1 MEQENKKTEISPRY
15 RERIKNLR
23 LLDDDFFSVCFADDL
38 ECTQLLLQILL
49 GKDDLKVTNVKT
61 QHRMKNLWGR
71 EIILDAYA
79 TDSNEVWYNVEV
91 QRKNNG
97 ASPLRARYYSSM
109 IDANLFPSGRD
120 FGVLPESYV
129 IFITEHDALGGGLP
143 IYHIDRRIQETNEAF
158 GDKSHIVYVNAA
170 MTGDSALGRL
180 MHDFNCTDPDKM
192 HYLLLADKTRHFKD
206 DDKGAKEMC
215 DFWEELK
222 AEGRAEG
229 LQEAKE
235 EIEKAQTEAR
245 QIEAEAR
252 QAEERAEAKVRQAE
266 VETRQAKEMVR
277 IKTNAVKTAFKMLLG
292 GKLTVEEIADYTDLS
307 LEEVQEFAALMAH

>member
-1 MEQENKKTEISPRY
+1 MTSMEQENKKTEIPQRY

-49 GKDDLKVTNVKT
+49 GKADLKVTDVKT
-61 QHRMKNLWGR
+61 QYRMKNLWGR
-71 EIILDAYA
+71 EIILDAFA

-91 QRKNNG
+91 QRKANG

-109 IDANLFPSGRD
+109 IDANLFPSGYD

-129 IFITEHDALGGGLP
+129 IFITENDALHGGLP

-158 GDKSHIVYVNAA
+158 GDKSHILYVNAA

-180 MHDFNCTDPDKM
+180 MHDFNCVDPDKT
-192 HYLLLADKTRHFKD
+192 HCLLLADKARHFKD

-235 EIEKAQTEAR
+235 KIEKAQTEAR
-245 QIEAEAR
+245 QAAAEAR
-252 QAEERAEAKVRQAE
+252 QAEAEKM
-266 VETRQAKEMVR
+266 QAKEMVR
-277 IKTNAVKTAFKMLLG
+277 IKTNAVKTAFKMLLS